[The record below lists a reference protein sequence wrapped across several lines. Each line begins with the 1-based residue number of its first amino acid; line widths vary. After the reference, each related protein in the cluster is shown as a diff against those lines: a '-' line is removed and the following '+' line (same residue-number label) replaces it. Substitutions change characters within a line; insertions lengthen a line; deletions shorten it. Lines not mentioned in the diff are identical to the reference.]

1 MLDEYDVISNCAGQ
15 KTYRHG
21 THRST
26 TPTETVERM
35 RNYMSAM
42 GITRIANVTGLDR
55 VGIPVTTVCRPNSRS
70 IAVAQGKGGDL
81 AAAEASGLMEAIETY
96 HAERIDLPLKYAS
109 YEELAYTHQ
118 VIDVKRLP
126 QLRGSLYHPCL
137 PLLWIEAR
145 DLVSGAEIWLPF
157 ELVHTNYTDP
167 MPPGSGCFF
176 ASSNG
181 LASGNQILE
190 AISHGICEV
199 VERDATAL
207 WYQRSDHER
216 GNRRVCLNN
225 IRDPFCLDL
234 LNKYERAD
242 IAVAVW
248 NITTD
253 VSLPAFYCWVMER
266 GGRERLLERPTVGA
280 GCHPV
285 REVALSR
292 ALTEAAQERLTLI
305 TGSRDDL
312 DRDDYCGMA
321 FDKVFEI
328 TPEQDM
334 ESAPSFPADTIN
346 ADVQRQLRQLEAAG
360 FDQVFVIDLTKHD
373 LFNIPVARV
382 IIPGLEGL
390 ADDPRYVPGARAQ
403 AASLGAS

>member
-1 MLDEYDVISNCAGQ
+1 MAPV
-15 KTYRHG
+15 KT
-21 THRST
+21 
-26 TPTETVERM
+26 VARM
-35 RNYMSAM
+35 RKIMPAM

-70 IAVAQGKGGDL
+70 IAVAQGKGIDL

-109 YEELAYTHQ
+109 FEELAYTHEI
-118 VIDVKRLP
+118 VNVERLP
-126 QLRGSLYHPCL
+126 QLKDSLYHPCL
-137 PLLWIEAR
+137 PLLWIEGR
-145 DLVSGAEIWLPF
+145 DLISGAGTWLPF
-157 ELVHTNYTDP
+157 ELVHTNYADP

-181 LASGNQILE
+181 LASGNQLLE

-207 WYQRSDHER
+207 WYQRSDHEK
-216 GNRRVCLNN
+216 GSRRIQLES
-225 IRDPFCLDL
+225 IRDPNCRALLD
-234 LNKYERAD
+234 KYEKAD

-248 NITTD
+248 NVTTD

-266 GGRERLLERPTVGA
+266 GGQERLLERPTVGA

-312 DRDDYCGMA
+312 DRDDYHGMSL
-321 FDKVFEI
+321 DDVFEVR
-328 TPEQDM
+328 PEQDM
-334 ESAPSFPADTIN
+334 ETTPSFPSDTIS
-346 ADVQRQLRQLEAAG
+346 ADVERQLGQLEAAS
-360 FDQVFVIDLTKHD
+360 FEQVFVIDLTKYD
-373 LFNIPVARV
+373 LFDIPVARV

-390 ADDPRYVPGARAQ
+390 ADDPCYVPGARAQ
-403 AASLGAS
+403 AARIEAS